1 MAHFAILDE
10 NNIVKNTLV
19 VSNDVATSEEK
30 GIIFLKD
37 ILKDQNLVIR
47 QTSYNTRNGVHI
59 KGDTPFRGNY
69 GSTGYT
75 YDPIND
81 VFYRP
86 RPVDMNN
93 VICNSWTISAPTW
106 DWQAPIPMPMLTEG
120 KWYEWNEVT
129 QAWIEIDIPVE
140 SNTTSV

>member
-30 GIIFLKD
+30 GINFLKD

-59 KGDTPFRGNY
+59 KGGTPFRGNY

-93 VICNSWTISAPTW
+93 VICNSWIISAPTW
-106 DWQAPIPMPMLTEG
+106 DWKAPIPMPTLTEN

-129 QAWIEIDIPVE
+129 QAWVEIDIPVE
-140 SNTTSV
+140 SNTASV